1 MLTDVN
7 EILELNIKNRSVCM
21 AYCKLQVG
29 TGNSCVKLAI
39 AVHVVLLSVAIY
51 HFFVFNIYFWI
62 EAKMQC
68 SCLSKQMRYWNRIIN
83 LTIGK

>member
-1 MLTDVN
+1 MPIDVN

-29 TGNSCVKLAI
+29 TRNSCVKLAI

-51 HFFVFNIYFWI
+51 HFFCI
-62 EAKMQC
+62 
-68 SCLSKQMRYWNRIIN
+68 
-83 LTIGK
+83 

>member
-1 MLTDVN
+1 MWQNYGLPKRVQLLFIRNSILYEKMPIDVN

-51 HFFVFNIYFWI
+51 HFFCI
-62 EAKMQC
+62 
-68 SCLSKQMRYWNRIIN
+68 
-83 LTIGK
+83 